1 MMSYFL
7 THSPEKTDS
16 DGVKDAD
23 RREKIYAVVKQT
35 GHNKASLVLYHSLR
49 QK

>member
-23 RREKIYAVVKQT
+23 RTEGENLCCSENWT
-35 GHNKASLVLYHSLR
+35 
-49 QK
+49 